1 MKKPDRFKTVIDRFK
16 SLRNYLKYFT
26 LSEID
31 SNHKDQLNSFVFDF
45 GLILD
50 NHL

>member
-1 MKKPDRFKTVIDRFK
+1 MKKPDRFKQVIDRFK
-16 SLRNYLKYFT
+16 SLRNYLKYFM
-26 LSEID
+26 LNEID
-31 SNHKDQLNSFVFDF
+31 INHKDQLSAFVFDF

>member
-1 MKKPDRFKTVIDRFK
+1 MKKPDRFKQVIDRFK
-16 SLRNYLKYFT
+16 SLRNYLKYFM
-26 LSEID
+26 LNEID
-31 SNHKDQLNSFVFDF
+31 IHHKDQLSAFVFDF